1 METEAPKSP
10 AKHYRERGILAYGER
25 MGPKQADENG
35 RAVGVRRTPVMR
47 IDPSREIHPALKKK
61 ASRYCKLDYPYLV
74 ALNALS
80 TYHNELALI
89 DANRISAQELEG
101 RREEFARLNHET
113 SRSVLDLYQS
123 RKSAAA
129 VETDKRR
136 LPQLHGAG

>member
-1 METEAPKSP
+1 VETEAPKSP

-47 IDPSREIHPALKKK
+47 IDPNREIHPALKKK

-101 RREEFARLNHET
+101 ERRICST
-113 SRSVLDLYQS
+113 QS
-123 RKSAAA
+123 RNLAECSGP
-129 VETDKRR
+129 VSVSQERGSRR
-136 LPQLHGAG
+136 NR